1 MGSEFKLS
9 LHETRE
15 EKPARAHIS
24 VTEDTQAEVR
34 LADRFLSVWPR
45 NAASDAPENE
55 FHIIFPTSELRIEGP
70 EEDDFGDVNWL
81 PPAPVGGA
89 IEVLFISGPSGEN
102 EHLKAANG
110 ENLLATLPLSPIR
123 SCWVLRIVHRAL
135 PPELVAKIERTKAM
149 LRRQEPTFALGDV
162 DFDEPGTRV
171 QLGMA
176 RDGRPLGWIEAS
188 FIADVPAA

>member
-9 LHETRE
+9 LHEPRE
-15 EKPARAHIS
+15 KKPARAHIS

-34 LADRFLSVWPR
+34 LADRFLNVWPR
-45 NAASDAPENE
+45 AANSDALENE
-55 FHIIFPTSELRIEGP
+55 FHLIFPTSELRIEGP
-70 EEDDFGDVNWL
+70 DEDDFAGVNWL
-81 PPAPVGGA
+81 PAAPVGGA
-89 IEVLFISGPSGEN
+89 LEVLFVSGPSSEN
-102 EHLKAANG
+102 DNLKAANG
-110 ENLLATLPLSPIR
+110 ENVLATLPLSPSR
-123 SCWVLRIVHRAL
+123 SCWVLRVVHAAL
-135 PPELVAKIERTKAM
+135 PAELVAQIERTKAK
-149 LRRQEPTFALGDV
+149 LRTQKPTFAVGDV